1 MLKSILASLL
11 AFSAFAADEAPKKP
25 SFAEEAYQKA
35 IEANS
40 KDAFKTYDAY
50 QKALDDANKKIVK
63 ALEAVKADL
72 NNVKKGSMSL
82 TERADAIKEVDEK
95 IAEIRK
101 GSLGEVVS
109 SRKSG
114 DLLGDGSEV
123 DIKKMIVGKWKVLD
137 MNVTLIFT
145 KDSCQWVESGSS
157 INGKMQIKN
166 DTVSILFS
174 NGSKGLLNIDTKT
187 YTINPDSTPITH
199 QLSRLA
205 D

>member
-1 MLKSILASLL
+1 MFKLFLASLL
-11 AFSAFAADEAPKKP
+11 AFSAFSAFAAEEAPKKP

-40 KDAFKTYDAY
+40 KDVFKTYDVY
-50 QKALDDANKKIVK
+50 LKALEDANKKIVK

-95 IAEIRK
+95 IAELKK
-101 GSLGEVVS
+101 GSLGDVVS

-123 DIKKMIVGKWKVLD
+123 DIKKMIVGKWMHGDAFTYEFKADGTFNILESV
-137 MNVTLIFT
+137 NNGKWTLNKNGCITLTWMTKPGVEVVNNTNGAYTFAGKSFT
-145 KDSCQWVESGSS
+145 K
-157 INGKMQIKN
+157 IK
-166 DTVSILFS
+166 
-174 NGSKGLLNIDTKT
+174 
-187 YTINPDSTPITH
+187 
-199 QLSRLA
+199 
-205 D
+205 